1 MAHRGA
7 SHDIPEHTLGA
18 YLRAIEAGADA
29 LECDV
34 RLTADGHLV
43 CVHDRR
49 VERTSNGRGKVST
62 LELAQLEGLDWA
74 SWKRANPGSGGEIP
88 DRDRGKI
95 LTLRRLLS
103 AVADCD
109 RRVEVAVETKHPTR
123 YAGQV
128 ERELVDVLDHF
139 GWARP
144 NRHDTPRVRVMSFST
159 RALQRVRMMAPGVP
173 LVVLMHRASL
183 RYRDG
188 MLPRGVHAAG
198 VSVRTLREERWYLD
212 RLQRSGQGVH
222 VWTVD
227 SPDDVERCLDAGVDA
242 IITNRPDAV
251 LAQLGRVAP
260 GPEPERRVLS
270 GLPRGSAHRAGGQGH
285 DEET

>member
-1 MAHRGA
+1 VAHRGA
-7 SHDIPEHTLGA
+7 SHDVPEHTLGA

-49 VERTSNGRGKVST
+49 VERTSNGRGTVAT

-74 SWKRANPGSGGEIP
+74 SWKLASPGGEAEIP

-95 LTLRRLLS
+95 LTLRRLLA
-103 AVADCD
+103 AVADGD

-128 ERELVDVLDHF
+128 ERELVDVLDYF

-144 NRHDTPRVRVMSFST
+144 RRDERSRVRVMSFST
-159 RALQRVRMMAPGVP
+159 RALARVRMMAPGLP
-173 LVVLMHRASL
+173 LVMLMHRASL

-188 MLPRGVHAAG
+188 VLPRGVQIAG

-212 RLQRSGQGVH
+212 RLHQNGHPVH

-227 SPDDVERCLDAGVDA
+227 EAQDVQRCLDAGVEA
-242 IITNRPDAV
+242 IITNRPDTV
-251 LAQLGRVAP
+251 LAELRRRDLAAGTQP
-260 GPEPERRVLS
+260 GVLS
-270 GLPRGSAHRAGGQGH
+270 
-285 DEET
+285 